1 MREHERENKEGY
13 KRSTRKYR
21 GVPPRHQHAWEGTT
35 VQLIFEQPAFFSYFP
50 NLEQVESHHLRIL
63 QRDELFDLSA
73 HSGLRKLK
81 LSSCKIDW
89 WPKLPSNIEMWD
101 NYDVETPLDINDQR
115 PKLGELSKL
124 RFLRFQKTSL
134 PPLIESFLPSTPS
147 RSITHL
153 DTRGTSV
160 SPREWNAFDLNAAIV
175 DEHLLNLRELAIGGA
190 DEDLALIQ
198 ALSHLRKL
206 EVLSLTGSKITG
218 SLLIDIIKNCRDC
231 LRQITLI
238 DCPDVSAETI
248 NWARD
253 QGIVTHVR
261 KSGG

>member
-21 GVPPRHQHAWEGTT
+21 GVPPRHQRAWEGTT

-218 SLLIDIIKNCRDC
+218 SLLLDIIKNCRDC